1 MKIIKRF
8 LCFLIIAMTSLNAYA
23 QHSSSELHI
32 YHGNIRDLESL
43 QRGAGYFM
51 NMCAGCHDLQ
61 YMRYSQMAD
70 AIGVEEYQLESLMPL
85 GSSILNPMTNS
96 MEDVDAARWFGVAPP
111 DLSLVSRSLGN
122 DYLYSFLTGFYVDSS
137 RPNGVNN
144 HYLENTSMPNVLW
157 QYYEHGSEGTSI
169 EMVATDL
176 VNFLDIVGEPIQVYR
191 QDLGVKVI
199 GFLLLF
205 LFIAYALKKE
215 IWKEV
220 K

>member
-1 MKIIKRF
+1 
-8 LCFLIIAMTSLNAYA
+8 
-23 QHSSSELHI
+23 
-32 YHGNIRDLESL
+32 
-43 QRGAGYFM
+43 
-51 NMCAGCHDLQ
+51 
-61 YMRYSQMAD
+61 
-70 AIGVEEYQLESLMPL
+70 
-85 GSSILNPMTNS
+85 
-96 MEDVDAARWFGVAPP
+96 MEDVDGARWFGVAPP

-122 DYLYSFLTGFYVDSS
+122 DYLYSFLTGFYADSS

-157 QYYEHGSEGTSI
+157 QYYKDGSEGPSI

-205 LFIAYALKKE
+205 LFIAYTLKKE

>member
-1 MKIIKRF
+1 
-8 LCFLIIAMTSLNAYA
+8 
-23 QHSSSELHI
+23 
-32 YHGNIRDLESL
+32 
-43 QRGAGYFM
+43 
-51 NMCAGCHDLQ
+51 
-61 YMRYSQMAD
+61 
-70 AIGVEEYQLESLMPL
+70 
-85 GSSILNPMTNS
+85 
-96 MEDVDAARWFGVAPP
+96 MEDVDGARWFGVDPP

-122 DYLYSFLTGFYVDSS
+122 DYLYSFLTGFYADSS
-137 RPNGVNN
+137 RPSGVNN

-157 QYYEHGSEGTSI
+157 QYYEDGSEGPSI